1 MPISPQG
8 FSGHFEPF
16 SPVPHA
22 LAKNRSL
29 HSRSMNA
36 GLGRPPRQFQSTRS
50 IFRKFESGS
59 KGDASFEV
67 NQSFCHP
74 GLSRLRRGG
83 HDHSLPLAA
92 IRDPTRMTV
101 TSRKELVEALA
112 REERSF
118 QFNES
123 EVLPNDLGES
133 NDLDYVNPHK
143 AMLWLDEENVVRTRR
158 LT

>member
-1 MPISPQG
+1 M
-8 FSGHFEPF
+8 
-16 SPVPHA
+16 
-22 LAKNRSL
+22 
-29 HSRSMNA
+29 
-36 GLGRPPRQFQSTRS
+36 
-50 IFRKFESGS
+50 
-59 KGDASFEV
+59 
-67 NQSFCHP
+67 
-74 GLSRLRRGG
+74 
-83 HDHSLPLAA
+83 
-92 IRDPTRMTV
+92 